1 MKKEKN
7 TKEELFDFKDMCLF
21 LSIITSA
28 LIVYILIDH
37 NLICGITYFI
47 ATVCCFILA
56 ISIAIFKLICWII
69 NITEKLTFSRP
80 KHK

>member
-1 MKKEKN
+1 MNKKD
-7 TKEELFDFKDMCLF
+7 TKEQLFDYKDMCLF
-21 LSIITSA
+21 LSIITSS

-69 NITEKLTFSRP
+69 NITKKLPFSRP